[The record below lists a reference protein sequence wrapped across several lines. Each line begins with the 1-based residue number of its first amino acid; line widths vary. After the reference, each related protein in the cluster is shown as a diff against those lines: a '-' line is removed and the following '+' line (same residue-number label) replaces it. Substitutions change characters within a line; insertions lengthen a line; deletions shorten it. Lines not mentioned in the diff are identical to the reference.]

1 MERSN
6 TAAIVVGVGLLL
18 GAGLGVLTFL
28 VARYG
33 PSGENPLAWSLRGN
47 GALIV
52 PFGLGP
58 AVLAGGWTALLLHG
72 RPGVRW
78 LAWGVAVFA
87 VDAVLVLLSVLAFAV
102 GGNAGLAN
110 LLLVVVVVSP
120 LIAPVGLV
128 VYLRRPQR
136 NSIAHFVAQVGF
148 TVSGLVGFA
157 VAGRVLPPGS

>member
-1 MERSN
+1 
-6 TAAIVVGVGLLL
+6 VL
-18 GAGLGVLTFL
+18 GAALGVLTFL

-33 PSGENPLAWSLRGN
+33 PSGESPLAWSLRGN

-58 AVLAGGWTALLLHG
+58 AILAGGWTALLLHG

-78 LAWGVAVFA
+78 LTWGVAVFA
-87 VDAVLVLLSVLAFAV
+87 VDAIVVLLSVLAFSV
-102 GGNAGLAN
+102 GNPGLAN
-110 LLLVVVVVSP
+110 LLLVVVIVSP
-120 LIAPVGLV
+120 LVAPICLV
-128 VYLRRPQR
+128 VYHRRPQR
-136 NSIAHFVAQVGF
+136 NSVSHFVAQVGF